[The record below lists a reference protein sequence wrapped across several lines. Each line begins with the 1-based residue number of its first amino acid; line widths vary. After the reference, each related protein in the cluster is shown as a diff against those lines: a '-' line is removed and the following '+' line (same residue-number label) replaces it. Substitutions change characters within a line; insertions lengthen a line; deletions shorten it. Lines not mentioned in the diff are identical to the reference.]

1 MVFHY
6 KLPIP
11 PYTETDDMKFEYDG
25 DVMDGMITGD
35 MSARSF
41 IQTSDERAK
50 DILDEPIPDVSE
62 LKPIV
67 YNWKGSEDGKK
78 HIGYSAQEVEKVL
91 PDAVTESNGMK
102 ALNYIEVLVAK
113 IASLEKRIAILE
125 GENGKD

>member
-1 MVFHY
+1 M
-6 KLPIP
+6 
-11 PYTETDDMKFEYDG
+11 DN

-41 IQTSDERAK
+41 VQTSDERAK

-62 LKPIV
+62 LQPIV
-67 YNWKGSEDGKK
+67 YSWKGSEDGKK

-113 IASLEKRIAILE
+113 IASLEERVRILE
-125 GENGKD
+125 GEHGKD